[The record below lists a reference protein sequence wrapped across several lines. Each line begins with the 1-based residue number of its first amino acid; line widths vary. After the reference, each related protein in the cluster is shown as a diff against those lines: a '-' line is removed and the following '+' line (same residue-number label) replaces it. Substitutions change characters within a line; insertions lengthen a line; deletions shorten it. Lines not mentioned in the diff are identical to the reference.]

1 MVKDA
6 KFESWWDGDTC
17 VSTSCKVNVETKEVF
32 DIEMA
37 TDVEA
42 LNVLDAEFVVIDDVQ
57 YPVFQKDEAGPKD
70 YFYN

>member
-6 KFESWWDGDTC
+6 RFESWWDGDTC
-17 VSTSCKVNVETKEVF
+17 VSTSCKVNMETKEVF

-57 YPVFQKDEAGPKD
+57 HPVFQKDEAGPKD